1 MSAEVIALVNYYARN
16 AFSRHV
22 QTVCNEVLKKRAA
35 PDATLLFWRAFGM
48 LQEGALN
55 EAIKEL
61 QAVEARGDAHLS
73 LPVKLALLH
82 AHQQARAID
91 EEEVARLRGEVDL
104 EEQNAPERARMT
116 AALLLWHLGDAPRAR
131 MHAARLL
138 SLQPQSVPALTLVGW
153 LELGEAAEP
162 DAAAAAAASGG
173 SSFDEALA
181 ACAAKK
187 DLEALMG
194 KAALHAQRGQ
204 HREALE
210 ALNQVI
216 VLYAWFLPALVEKF
230 LVLVATGDW
239 EQAVETAQRVLSQD
253 AHNIEALRLSAAFLL
268 SQEGRCPLAA
278 DRVSDLAAAL
288 ERQEPQNARLYYRV
302 ARPLARLAGRHA
314 GVLQLTLS
322 LVDRACRLAPARPE
336 YAAEYAY
343 QQMLLGDLAG
353 ATTTLKRAAALEEGS
368 QEVLQRQIK
377 CQILAGQ
384 LDEAETQLDFIA
396 EIQASIDRT
405 PEMALNAAA
414 LAWHKRHS
422 REEAVAQLDEAVE
435 LHMAQ
440 LGKARAR
447 AHRAASN
454 RRKPRPR
461 PGGGAAGRRRRPR
474 AWGMAHGAREEPA
487 AATHP
492 PPARVAGASLG
503 GVLCAPQPRDAPR
516 DCKGVPPALRRRSG
530 GGGPGVAGRRR
541 PLEGDQ
547 AAHPPRR
554 AGAGRRGEAGEA
566 GEGGG
571 GAPPPA
577 AAASRSLH
585 HPVSAPFR
593 GTQTPGLLEAQL
605 LLARSRY
612 LGGEFDE
619 ALRCCAACA
628 KARAPRCARIR
639 DGWRPPSPGR

>member
-138 SLQPQSVPALTLVGW
+138 SQQPQSVPALTLVGW

-547 AAHPPRR
+547 AAHSPRL

-566 GEGGG
+566 GEGAGG
-571 GAPPPA
+571 GPPPA

-628 KARAPRCARIR
+628 KARAPRCARTR

>member
-162 DAAAAAAASGG
+162 DATAAAAASGG

-566 GEGGG
+566 GEGAG

-619 ALRCCAACA
+619 ALRCCVACA
-628 KARAPRCARIR
+628 KARAPRCARTR